1 MSQESLYSY
10 NFNSNECIEFRLITT
25 KDSIEELTQLLNK
38 SYKILADMGLKY
50 VAATQ
55 DDSVTLNRVRNAYK
69 CYIGIY
75 QNRIVSTISLYSPEP
90 SDKSSWYSKEFVAKI
105 GQFAVDTELQKYGI
119 GSRMM
124 DIVEEEAR
132 KINNVREIALDTAE
146 TAYHLIDFYRK
157 REYRYIETI
166 EWGATN
172 YKSVVLSKELYSY

>member
-10 NFNSNECIEFRLITT
+10 NFNSNERIEFRLITT

-75 QNRIVSTISLYSPEP
+75 QNRIASTISLYSP
-90 SDKSSWYSKEFVAKI
+90 
-105 GQFAVDTELQKYGI
+105 
-119 GSRMM
+119 
-124 DIVEEEAR
+124 
-132 KINNVREIALDTAE
+132 
-146 TAYHLIDFYRK
+146 
-157 REYRYIETI
+157 
-166 EWGATN
+166 
-172 YKSVVLSKELYSY
+172 